1 MKIRKSVLIV
11 VLLLFPIIKPVEE
24 AIEIL
29 TGSSLAQ
36 MYIRILSI
44 WDYLSMVICGLWLF
58 IKWKSGQVKIARYTK
73 IILLSSLIF
82 VFATLREYTFDYI
95 YICRM
100 IGNFLLITF
109 LANIY
114 SGKNFYLFLRGCY
127 IYLTFLSIFYFNIFN
142 KKSFLREINYF

>member
-114 SGKNFYLFLRGCY
+114 SGKNF
-127 IYLTFLSIFYFNIFN
+127 IYS
-142 KKSFLREINYF
+142 